1 MGIREAAMYPSHRAE
16 ETIWCTVVV
25 LIVPQFLVWQ
35 LRASKYGYS
44 LCEPIF
50 SWKRYAGTRRKERRQ
65 NRQDTGLPTH
75 WTLSLLIWLIVVA
88 RVCFVLV
95 AMPFIS
101 SLEFDWF
108 GGDRRR
114 FSTVMWC
121 VGYRKNQES
130 RRRSHTRPS
139 IHICNDWWLAGRWN
153 GGKFSRLY
161 VGAQK
166 WVETRCV
173 CFCGSEFVAWY
184 FWNSGAN
191 LVSYV
196 KEVALSR
203 CSVGFVW
210 FWAQCS

>member
-1 MGIREAAMYPSHRAE
+1 
-16 ETIWCTVVV
+16 
-25 LIVPQFLVWQ
+25 
-35 LRASKYGYS
+35 
-44 LCEPIF
+44 
-50 SWKRYAGTRRKERRQ
+50 
-65 NRQDTGLPTH
+65 
-75 WTLSLLIWLIVVA
+75 LIVVA

-101 SLEFDWF
+101 CLECDWF
-108 GGDRRR
+108 GGD
-114 FSTVMWC
+114 STSIFDSYVMCWTPKRPRIAPPFTHTTLYIYMQRL
-121 VGYRKNQES
+121 VALRLMKYGRKAS
-130 RRRSHTRPS
+130 RQKRPK
-139 IHICNDWWLAGRWN
+139 N
-153 GGKFSRLY
+153 G
-161 VGAQK
+161 
-166 WVETRCV
+166 VETRCV